1 MKNPEEKKAFMWILL
16 IKINYKIRMIVQRIK
31 KQMFLILA
39 SLLNKFNKEVGE

>member
-1 MKNPEEKKAFMWILL
+1 MWILV
-16 IKINYKIRMIVQRIK
+16 IEMNYKIRVIVQRIK